1 MARWRL
7 TEPHY
12 LYTDPDVVWERIEV
26 DSVTGRQVR
35 RQYVVPAYFHHEI
48 ESDWT
53 DKAAQAVIV
62 CDGHNP
68 GKGDVIFKGEPTP
81 GMKALDDEAEAI
93 SAKYKDKWNIPDHIK
108 WGPGEYSSA
117 LADYFVQEQ
126 DKVSMRMSQVAEQ
139 SSRNLDEYMKT
150 QLVQQ
155 AQMLKILELLANKS
169 VEPSEP
175 ASESTASVTRG
186 RRLEMSK

>member
-12 LYTDPDVVWERIEV
+12 LYTDPDVVWERIET
-26 DSVTGRQVR
+26 DSITGRQVR

-62 CDGHNP
+62 CDGRNP
-68 GKGDVIFKGEPTP
+68 GKGDIIFKGEPTP

-155 AQMLKILELLANKS
+155 GQMLKILELLANKS
-169 VEPSEP
+169 AEPSEP
-175 ASESTASVTRG
+175 AGESTTSVTRG
-186 RRLEMSK
+186 RRS